1 MSCWGKISQFGS
13 AVWLAIANKYMSKE
27 TYYSEYMY
35 LFYIFHI
42 FQSSSFI
49 LSFNFLLFN
58 PQTGGVSTVCIGFR
72 KSKPNWH
79 FLFLLAGRSIVEIN
93 ENMYR

>member
-1 MSCWGKISQFGS
+1 MNCWGKISQFGS

-58 PQTGGVSTVCIGFR
+58 PQTGGVSTVC
-72 KSKPNWH
+72 NVYW
-79 FLFLLAGRSIVEIN
+79 LFKFSNSYIFAA
-93 ENMYR
+93 